1 MHGRRGPGFWLLAGF
16 FGLFVLFLY
25 GPTITI
31 LVLSFQG
38 PTGGLTFPMQG
49 VSVHWFGNLF
59 EKQMVGDFSGSFER
73 SMALGVA
80 AMLVTVIASFSA
92 GLAFRTRFRGSAL
105 IFYLAIASLIVPS
118 VLVSLGIGLL
128 FRVLG
133 WDPAW
138 YTSAF
143 GAHLTWTLPF
153 GLLIMFAVFNRFD
166 RRYEEAAR
174 DLGATSWQTIRFV
187 VIPILLPSLIG
198 VGLFGFTLSYDEFAR
213 SLYTSGTFNT
223 LPLEIYGMTTNVT
236 TPVLYALG
244 TVTTAVSFAVIALAL
259 VSFTWGAHAALP
271 ASPPAPRQ
279 RRRQGG
285 MSAPLSVR
293 RRARVLRLPTASPQ
307 DTVPLANAIDC
318 GEIDP
323 ATIIAIVGKTE
334 GNGCV
339 NDFTRGYATLSL
351 KLLLA
356 ESLKCAPS
364 KIDKR
369 VAIVMSGGTEG
380 GLSPHLLV
388 FCREPATTPAAG
400 PRLAIGVGLTRAFV
414 AEEIG
419 RAAQIEE
426 TASAVTTA
434 MKDAGIVSPADVH
447 FVQIKCPLLTKE
459 RIKEAARRGATVATE
474 DTYHSM
480 ALSRGASAL
489 GVAVALGEVLTAAMK
504 TNDRWQL
511 LFAEFWLHAMRDPQ
525 VREQW
530 VTHRRQY
537 HEQLAALVDE
547 ILRGS
552 SMSSKLPA
560 RSSMFVLLAASNG
573 LAIEELADPGSTP
586 PDLLGQVFA
595 LLTK

>member
-1 MHGRRGPGFWLLAGF
+1 VMHGRRGPGFWLLAGF

-174 DLGATSWQTIRFV
+174 DLGATSWQTIRYIV
-187 VIPILLPSLIG
+187 VPILLPSLIG

-244 TVTTAVSFAVIALAL
+244 TVTTGVSFLVIGVAL
-259 VSFTWGAHAALP
+259 VSVVTL
-271 ASPPAPRQ
+271 
-279 RRRQGG
+279 RRR
-285 MSAPLSVR
+285 
-293 RRARVLRLPTASPQ
+293 
-307 DTVPLANAIDC
+307 
-318 GEIDP
+318 
-323 ATIIAIVGKTE
+323 
-334 GNGCV
+334 
-339 NDFTRGYATLSL
+339 
-351 KLLLA
+351 
-356 ESLKCAPS
+356 
-364 KIDKR
+364 
-369 VAIVMSGGTEG
+369 
-380 GLSPHLLV
+380 
-388 FCREPATTPAAG
+388 RERHG
-400 PRLAIGVGLTRAFV
+400 
-414 AEEIG
+414 
-419 RAAQIEE
+419 
-426 TASAVTTA
+426 S
-434 MKDAGIVSPADVH
+434 DAG
-447 FVQIKCPLLTKE
+447 K
-459 RIKEAARRGATVATE
+459 AA
-474 DTYHSM
+474 
-480 ALSRGASAL
+480 
-489 GVAVALGEVLTAAMK
+489 
-504 TNDRWQL
+504 
-511 LFAEFWLHAMRDPQ
+511 
-525 VREQW
+525 
-530 VTHRRQY
+530 
-537 HEQLAALVDE
+537 
-547 ILRGS
+547 
-552 SMSSKLPA
+552 
-560 RSSMFVLLAASNG
+560 
-573 LAIEELADPGSTP
+573 
-586 PDLLGQVFA
+586 
-595 LLTK
+595 